1 MSIKSHTWEKCV
13 KLMLLAATMVSVVAA
28 LSILILLIYFVR
40 PIFSVEGLKAVIA
53 WEWRPFSGHFGIMP
67 MMVGSLCLSL
77 GALMLACPLAVGISS
92 FVCVLAPKKLAK
104 IVNAVIHYMTSIPTV
119 IYGFVSI
126 FLLVPLIRDW
136 LAKGTGLSLLTATLA
151 LSILILPTI
160 VLVYS
165 AYLREKDSSM
175 RLTAAAIGLSRVQYF
190 LFVLLPLTRKGFVV
204 ASILGFGR
212 AIGDTLISLMLAGNT
227 PLIPGSL
234 FDSIRT
240 LTAHI
245 ALVIAT
251 DSQTTFYHSVFAA
264 GLLLFLLMTL
274 INIIIRKL
282 GGKAS

>member
-1 MSIKSHTWEKCV
+1 
-13 KLMLLAATMVSVVAA
+13 MVSMVAA
-28 LSILILLIYFVR
+28 LSIFALLIYFCR
-40 PIFSVEGLKAVIA
+40 PLFSIEGLRTVIS
-53 WEWRPFSGHFGIMP
+53 WEWRPFSGYFGIMP
-67 MMVGSLCLSL
+67 MMVGSLLLSL
-77 GALMLACPLAVGISS
+77 GALIISCPLAVGICS
-92 FVCVLAPKKLAK
+92 FVSVLAPSRPARL
-104 IVNAVIHYMTSIPTV
+104 VSVVIHYMTSIPTV

-136 LAKGTGLSLLTATLA
+136 LAKGTGLSLITAMLT
-151 LSILILPTI
+151 LSLLVLPTI

-165 AYLREKDSSM
+165 AYVGEKDKNLK
-175 RLTAAAIGLSRVQYF
+175 LTGAALGLSKSQYF
-190 LFVLLPLTRKGFVV
+190 LYVLFPVTRNGLAI

-212 AIGDTLISLMLAGNT
+212 AVGDTLISLMLAGNT
-227 PLIPGSL
+227 PLVPHSF

-264 GLLLFLLMTL
+264 GLLLFVLMTL

-282 GGKAS
+282 GNRE